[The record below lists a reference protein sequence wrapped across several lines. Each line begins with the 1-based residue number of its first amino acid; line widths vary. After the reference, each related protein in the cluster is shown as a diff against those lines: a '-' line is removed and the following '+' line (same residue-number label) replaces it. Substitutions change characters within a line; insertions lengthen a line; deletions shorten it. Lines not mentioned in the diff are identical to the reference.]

1 MILVK
6 GMVFVTLTA
15 TWYEMDIPKYP
26 IPNSPIPLPRSRQLS
41 KRSFEPPTPTTIS
54 SESTTTT
61 GDDDIPTSV
70 LLRQCLP

>member
-26 IPNSPIPLPRSRQLS
+26 IPNSPTPLPRSRQLS
-41 KRSFEPPTPTTIS
+41 KQSFEPPTPTTIS